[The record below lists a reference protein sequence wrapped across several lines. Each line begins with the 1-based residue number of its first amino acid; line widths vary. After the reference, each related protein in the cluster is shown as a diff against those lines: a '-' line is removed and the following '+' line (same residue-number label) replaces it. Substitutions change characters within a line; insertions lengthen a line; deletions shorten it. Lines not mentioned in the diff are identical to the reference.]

1 MSGRTAA
8 CRSAHGGGPGGF
20 SSDAH
25 AAGETEPDS
34 FGSCGSRL
42 GEVFQ
47 RKKDRGK
54 HAVFIRQLQPQQF
67 VLLRLF
73 LCRILVI
80 GYYRIKQACKLKF
93 I

>member
-1 MSGRTAA
+1 MGGQRLAAVLTAA
-8 CRSAHGGGPGGF
+8 GRKIFLRRTRRRGNRARLAC
-20 SSDAH
+20 
-25 AAGETEPDS
+25 
-34 FGSCGSRL
+34 SCGSKL